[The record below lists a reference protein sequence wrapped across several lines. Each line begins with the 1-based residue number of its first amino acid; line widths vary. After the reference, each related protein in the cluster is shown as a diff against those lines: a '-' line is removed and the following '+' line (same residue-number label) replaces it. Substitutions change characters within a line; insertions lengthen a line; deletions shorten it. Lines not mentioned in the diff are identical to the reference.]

1 MKIAVG
7 FIFAVFIFSALWGL
21 NYFFRGAPLPSASAI
36 SKISIGYSDNTGELL
51 PDDHEPKKYDVTDSL
66 HLEKILEAIGDQ
78 LIAPMPLINSDD
90 MDDGP
95 GWILNVYFKDGGYR
109 YIYVDKY
116 LVSGKKNPNSSVY
129 QYLKLHYS

>member
-7 FIFAVFIFSALWGL
+7 FICTVFILSALWGL
-21 NYFFRGAPLPSASAI
+21 NHFFRGAPLPSANDIA
-36 SKISIGYSDNTGELL
+36 KISIGYSDNTSELL
-51 PDDHEPKKYDVTDSL
+51 PDDHEPKMYDVTDSL
-66 HLEKILEAIGDQ
+66 QLERILEAIGDQ

-95 GWILNVYFKDGGYR
+95 GWMLNVYFKDGGYR

-116 LVSGKKNPNSSVY
+116 LVSSKKSPNSRVY
-129 QYLKLHYS
+129 QFLKLHYT